1 MMSTSAMQLATFC
14 KEVAQSK
21 TLWAV
26 KDVNGFPAPAG
37 TDGKRAMPFW
47 SSQARALH
55 LISIASQFAGFEPV
69 PISWEV
75 FCDRWL
81 PGLEQDGLLV
91 GVNWAGAT
99 ASGFD
104 MHPSELKQN
113 VEAAFG

>member
-1 MMSTSAMQLATFC
+1 MSTSVIQLTMFC

-21 TLWAV
+21 IVWAI
-26 KDVNGFPAPAG
+26 KDMNGFPAPAG

-47 SSQARALH
+47 SSQARTLH

-69 PISWEV
+69 PLSWEV

-81 PGLEQDGLLV
+81 PGLEQDGLMV
-91 GVNWAGAT
+91 GVNWVGAT

-104 MHPSELKQN
+104 MHPAELKRN
-113 VEAAFG
+113 VEAAFV

>member
-1 MMSTSAMQLATFC
+1 MSTSAMQLATFC

-37 TDGKRAMPFW
+37 TDGKGAMPFW
-47 SSQARALH
+47 PSQTRALN

-69 PISWEV
+69 PISWED

-91 GVNWAGAT
+91 GVNWVGAT
-99 ASGFD
+99 ASGSD